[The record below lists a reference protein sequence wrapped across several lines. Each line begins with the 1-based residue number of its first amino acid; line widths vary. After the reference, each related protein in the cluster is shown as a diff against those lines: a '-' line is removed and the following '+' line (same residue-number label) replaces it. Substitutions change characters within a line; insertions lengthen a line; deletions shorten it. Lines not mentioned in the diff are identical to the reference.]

1 MRSFFTSVLLI
12 TISSFSSAQ
21 LVNKGDYI
29 LDTRTNIEWLKVNK
43 TLDISYE
50 NLDEELLARGYEGFK
65 LATPEQITSLRETAG
80 VYNGTRSLYFFY
92 AYACSLC
99 ADREPYYN
107 YLGLISIMGSIP
119 FNGGTGSIVHG
130 VFGDFLTLADGSLAM
145 NSLYAKCD
153 YRYELHS
160 PYNRNCSIGLG
171 PIKSELVGENQRI
184 GYWLARKRV
193 TNTPPTFV
201 PMEHQLGNENE
212 LLSFGLGASDLEDN
226 NLFFSADNLPEGA
239 TFDTDTGLFSW
250 TPTFDQAGEYA
261 VLFSVSDDGE
271 PSMSSVQEV
280 TILIGNANRA
290 PVIDDISP
298 ISIEENE
305 SVSVQI
311 KASDPDADPISLFVE
326 GLPGLASFTN
336 NVFSWTP
343 GFLDSGNYVVDF
355 VAMDQ
360 ESETRSSLI
369 LTVGNTTD
377 PLALCDYN
385 EQVINSMSLEKN
397 VRNSY
402 TANNKKVCFFIERG
416 KVTAAL
422 NQIEAVEKKITVDLD
437 HSVIAEQD
445 VIDLQALLWELRVL
459 IDR

>member
-1 MRSFFTSVLLI
+1 
-12 TISSFSSAQ
+12 
-21 LVNKGDYI
+21 
-29 LDTRTNIEWLKVNK
+29 
-43 TLDISYE
+43 
-50 NLDEELLARGYEGFK
+50 
-65 LATPEQITSLRETAG
+65 
-80 VYNGTRSLYFFY
+80 
-92 AYACSLC
+92 
-99 ADREPYYN
+99 
-107 YLGLISIMGSIP
+107 
-119 FNGGTGSIVHG
+119 
-130 VFGDFLTLADGSLAM
+130 
-145 NSLYAKCD
+145 
-153 YRYELHS
+153 
-160 PYNRNCSIGLG
+160 
-171 PIKSELVGENQRI
+171 
-184 GYWLARKRV
+184 
-193 TNTPPTFV
+193 
-201 PMEHQLGNENE
+201 MEHQLGNENE